1 MDDQITDSLSKY
13 WEEDGELAWRG
24 FTTGFLTKASGLRVA
39 DLRVADQWIENYQRE
54 NRYPSK
60 ELGSLI
66 QRRRELLDIHAA
78 LLKASR

>member
-1 MDDQITDSLSKY
+1 MSDPLTESLSKY

-24 FTTGFLTKASGLRVA
+24 FTTGFLIKAPAQRVA
-39 DLRVADQWIENYQRE
+39 DLKTADQWIENYQQE
-54 NRYPSK
+54 HSQPTK

-66 QRRRELLDIHAA
+66 QRRRELLDIHAS

>member
-1 MDDQITDSLSKY
+1 MDDRLTDSLSKY
-13 WEEDGELAWRG
+13 WEEDGEQAWRG
-24 FTTGFLTKASGLRVA
+24 FTTGFLIKAPGLRVA
-39 DLRVADQWIENYQRE
+39 DLKTADQWIENYQLE

-78 LLKASR
+78 MLKAGR